1 MKMKGDW
8 SEGFEPSESREF
20 SYILPLSGGGCA
32 QEEVDMFARVVSVD
46 LKPYSAAEFT
56 RTMENE
62 IIPLLRKQKGFEH
75 EVTVVAPNGTEAVGI
90 SLWDL
95 RENAQAYYRTT
106 YPEVLRLLSR
116 VVEGIPVVMNYEVA
130 NSTLH
135 KVADPAAA
143 VV

>member
-1 MKMKGDW
+1 
-8 SEGFEPSESREF
+8 
-20 SYILPLSGGGCA
+20 
-32 QEEVDMFARVVSVD
+32 MFARVVSID

-62 IIPLLRKQKGFEH
+62 IIPLLRKQKGFQH
-75 EVTVVAPNGTEAVGI
+75 EVTFVAPNGTEAVGI
-90 SLWDL
+90 SLWDD

-106 YPEVLRLLSR
+106 YPQVLGLLSR
-116 VVEGIPVVMNYEVA
+116 VIEGIPVVMNYAVA

-135 KVADPAAA
+135 TIADRPAA

>member
-1 MKMKGDW
+1 VG
-8 SEGFEPSESREF
+8 SGAEGFEPPESREVT
-20 SYILPLSGGGCA
+20 YIIPLSGVCA

-56 RTMENE
+56 RTMDNE
-62 IIPLLRKQKGFEH
+62 IIPLLRKQKGFQH
-75 EVTVVAPNGTEAVGI
+75 EVTFVAPNGTEAVAI
-90 SLWDL
+90 SFWDD

-106 YPEVLRLLSR
+106 YPQVLGILSR
-116 VVEGIPVVMNYEVA
+116 VIEGVPVVMNYQVA

-135 KVADPAAA
+135 KVGDHEAA